1 MSKLRVAV
9 LFGGMS
15 SEHSVS
21 LASATSIIR
30 NLDDSLYDVL
40 PIGITPQG
48 GWLLEGN
55 PLCLLK
61 NSGQPHKETP
71 LSSGDAINWL
81 ARNQVDI
88 VFPVL
93 HGPNGE
99 DGVLQGLLETACLP
113 YVGSGVLA
121 SAVAMDKAAM
131 KSILSSRGLP
141 ITEHKL
147 VLRSHWQTDP
157 RLVHSMIEAE
167 MSFPLFVKPANLGSS
182 IGISKIDSSSCL
194 PAAIDLA
201 CTYDRRIIV
210 ESGVIDAREIECAVI
225 GNDTPQASVPGE
237 VFPPAGFYD
246 YRSKYEGAGAKTQIP
261 AELPQATAQRIQS
274 LAIEAFK
281 ALDCAGLARVDF
293 LISAQTDSL
302 YILEANTMPGFTS
315 TSMFPELWSASGMH
329 LPKLLTTLIQ
339 FGLERHLEKPSFR
352 NNS

>member
-1 MSKLRVAV
+1 VSKLRVAV

-21 LASATSIIR
+21 LGSATSIIS

-61 NSGQPHKETP
+61 NPGQPHTETP
-71 LSSGDAINWL
+71 VSAGDAINWL

-99 DGVLQGLLETACLP
+99 DGVLQGLLEAACLP
-113 YVGSGVLA
+113 YVGSGVLG
-121 SAVAMDKAAM
+121 SAVAMDKVAM
-131 KSILSSRGLP
+131 KSILSSHGLP
-141 ITEHKL
+141 ITNHRL
-147 VLRSHWQTDP
+147 LLRSKWQTDP
-157 RLVHSMIEAE
+157 GLLLSMIEAE
-167 MSFPLFVKPANLGSS
+167 MSFPLYVKPANLGSS
-182 IGISKIDSSSCL
+182 IGVSKVDDSSCL
-194 PAAIDLA
+194 STAIDLA

-210 ESGVIDAREIECAVI
+210 ESGVIAAREIECAVI

-237 VFPPAGFYD
+237 VFPPTGFYD
-246 YRSKYEGAGAKTQIP
+246 YQSKYEGAGAKTQIP
-261 AELPQATAQRIQS
+261 AKIPQTTARRIQS

-293 LISAQTDSL
+293 LISEQTGDIYL
-302 YILEANTMPGFTS
+302 LEANTMPGFTT
-315 TSMFPELWSASGMH
+315 TSMFPELWSASGM
-329 LPKLLTTLIQ
+329 PISELLSTLIQ
-339 FGLERHLEKPSFR
+339 FGVERNLENASIR
-352 NNS
+352 NYS